1 MDPLGVSGAADEV
14 ADFGPQAGGRGRR
27 LLCVIIASSAEGQYT
42 LEGLV
47 GPQET
52 ALVDGQGTGIVQ
64 NDTSILKQQKQ
75 ITQRKQTQTHS
86 CLNKSHSRFFY
97 LVELMPNVNST

>member
-14 ADFGPQAGGRGRR
+14 ADFGPQAGGRGRG
-27 LLCVIIASSAEGQYT
+27 LLCVIIASGAEGQHT
-42 LEGLV
+42 LKGLV

-64 NDTSILKQQKQ
+64 DDTSVLKQQNKSP
-75 ITQRKQTQTHS
+75 TQTNTNTQLS
-86 CLNKSHSRFFY
+86 NVTKKTQLECL
-97 LVELMPNVNST
+97 